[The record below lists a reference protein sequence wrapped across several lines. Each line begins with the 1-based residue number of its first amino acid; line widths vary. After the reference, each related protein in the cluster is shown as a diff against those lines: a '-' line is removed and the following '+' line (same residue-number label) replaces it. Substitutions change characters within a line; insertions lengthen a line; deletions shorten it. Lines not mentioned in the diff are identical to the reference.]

1 MDRESWQAT
10 VHWVTKNLFVGTK
23 IQLSAEK
30 TTKILLLEQVF
41 HINSEIICF
50 QASFS
55 AVNFKLVEKTIRSLG
70 LKLALGAW

>member
-41 HINSEIICF
+41 HITVKLFVSRPLF
-50 QASFS
+50 QQ
-55 AVNFKLVEKTIRSLG
+55 
-70 LKLALGAW
+70 

>member
-41 HINSEIICF
+41 HITVKLFVSRPL
-50 QASFS
+50 FS
-55 AVNFKLVEKTIRSLG
+55 SKF
-70 LKLALGAW
+70 